1 MFKNYLTIAF
11 RNIFR
16 QKMYS
21 FINIFGFVIGLA
33 VCLIISFYVIDDLT
47 YDRFH
52 KNADN
57 IYRMLT
63 VEKSENSSSLIYAI
77 TSGPL
82 MENLREGIPEIIA
95 STRVAHFGRSRI
107 SQVQNEEE
115 NQDDEDAV
123 RAFTLI
129 ADQDFFNVFDFIILA
144 GESEEPL
151 VDLNGIYLTPE
162 IAERVFGDED
172 PLGKPVDF
180 LDIENAYVA
189 GLIEA
194 PPTNSSIRFDCIA
207 PFRIEWSPVWWD
219 SWTNVALTGYIRT
232 TETAI
237 MNDTER
243 KIVDFAAENGFA
255 SIWSPKLQPLKD
267 IHLGSNHLRF
277 DVMNFG
283 KNDKTKVYSLGFIAI
298 LVLFI
303 ASINFINLS
312 SARATKRAKEVTLRK
327 VVGGKR
333 KQIFAQFMSESLI
346 ITFIAFFIA
355 LALFEISIPYLNDF
369 LHNNS
374 DFNFF
379 KNPIFIISLFIA
391 VGFIGFLAGIY
402 PAMIISGFKIT
413 GVLKGNFNTSK
424 SGTIIRRILVVSQFA
439 VSISLIASVLI
450 VKSQIDFLNDVDL
463 GYNRENVLSIRNQN
477 DETFRLEMDNIQKL
491 PSVLSIGSTNSYTG
505 GTLQKYQ
512 VAPEGMEEDKGGMFD
527 RLLIDDGFIPTLEI
541 SLIKG
546 RNFNSELASDEN
558 ETVILNE
565 SAIEFANWDGD
576 PIGKTVTVY
585 NEDETTEQRTVIGV
599 VKDFNFTTTRRTVN
613 PIFLLFSP
621 DTYPRLFIK
630 TDGINNARI
639 IDEIEKIHNE
649 LNPDIPFRLRYFDE
663 EFNFQFAE
671 ERNFADNMGVFSIL
685 AIIISCLG
693 LLGLSAFM
701 TEQRTKEIGIRKVLG
716 SSVSQIVKLLSFDF
730 TKWVLLANLIA
741 WPVTWYAMNKWLES
755 FIYRMNINI
764 GIFVLS
770 GLIVIII
777 ALITISFQT
786 IRAANSNPVEA
797 LKYE

>member
-1 MFKNYLTIAF
+1 
-11 RNIFR
+11 
-16 QKMYS
+16 MYS
-21 FINIFGFVIGLA
+21 FINIFGFAVGLA
-33 VCLIISFYVIDDLT
+33 VCLIISFYVSNDLT

-63 VEKSENSSSLIYAI
+63 VEKTENSSSLIYAI

-82 MENLREGIPEIIA
+82 MESLKEGIPEIIA

-107 SQVQNEEE
+107 SKVQNEEE
-115 NQDDEDAV
+115 IQDDEDDENAV
-123 RAFTLI
+123 RAFTLV
-129 ADQDFFNVFDFIILA
+129 ADQDFFNVFDFKILA

-151 VDLNGIYLTPE
+151 KDLSGIYLTPE
-162 IAERVFGDED
+162 IAERVFGEED
-172 PLGKPVDF
+172 PLGKPIDF
-180 LDIENAYVA
+180 LEIENAYVA
-189 GLIEA
+189 GLIES
-194 PPTNSSIRFDCIA
+194 PPTNSSIRFDCIV
-207 PFRIEWSPVWWD
+207 PFKIEWNPVWWN
-219 SWTNVALTGYIRT
+219 SWTNVALTGYVRT
-232 TETAI
+232 TETASVT
-237 MNDTER
+237 DVE
-243 KIVDFAAENGFA
+243 KKVADFAAESRFA
-255 SIWSPKLQPLKD
+255 SIWTPKFQSLKD

-277 DVMNFG
+277 DIMNFG
-283 KNDKTKVYSLGFIAI
+283 KNDKTKVYALGFIAF

-333 KQIFAQFMSESLI
+333 KQIFTQFMGESLI

-355 LALFEISIPYLNDF
+355 LAIFEISIPYLNDF
-369 LHNNS
+369 LNNNS
-374 DFNFF
+374 EFNILQ
-379 KNPIFIISLFIA
+379 NPVIIFSLFIA
-391 VGFIGFLAGIY
+391 VGFIGLLAGIY
-402 PAMIISGFKIT
+402 PALIISGFRIT
-413 GVLKGNFNTSK
+413 GVLKGNFNSSK

-450 VKSQIDFLNDVDL
+450 VKSQIDFLNEVDL

-477 DETFRLEMDNIQKL
+477 NDTFRLEMDNIQKL
-491 PSVLSIGSTNSYTG
+491 PSVISIGSTNSHTG

-527 RLLIDDGFIPTLEI
+527 RMIIDDGFIKTLEI

-546 RNFNSELASDEN
+546 RNFNPELASDEN

-576 PIGKTVTVY
+576 PVGKTVTVY
-585 NEDETTEQRTVIGV
+585 KEDGETEQRTVIGV
-599 VKDFNFTTTRRTVN
+599 LKDFNFTTTRRTVN
-613 PIFLLFSP
+613 PMFLLFSP
-621 DTYPRLFIK
+621 DIYPSLFVK
-630 TDGINNARI
+630 TDGKNNAGV

-663 EFNFQFAE
+663 EFNFQFAD

-693 LLGLSAFM
+693 LFGLSAFM

-741 WPVTWYAMNKWLES
+741 WPLTWYAMNKWLES
-755 FIYRMNINI
+755 FVYRMNLNI
-764 GIFVLS
+764 GIFILS

-777 ALITISFQT
+777 ALISISFQT
-786 IRAANSNPVEA
+786 IKAANSNPVKA

>member
-1 MFKNYLTIAF
+1 
-11 RNIFR
+11 
-16 QKMYS
+16 
-21 FINIFGFVIGLA
+21 
-33 VCLIISFYVIDDLT
+33 
-47 YDRFH
+47 
-52 KNADN
+52 
-57 IYRMLT
+57 
-63 VEKSENSSSLIYAI
+63 
-77 TSGPL
+77 
-82 MENLREGIPEIIA
+82 
-95 STRVAHFGRSRI
+95 
-107 SQVQNEEE
+107 
-115 NQDDEDAV
+115 
-123 RAFTLI
+123 
-129 ADQDFFNVFDFIILA
+129 
-144 GESEEPL
+144 
-151 VDLNGIYLTPE
+151 LNGIYLTPE

-172 PLGKPVDF
+172 PLGKPINF
-180 LDIENAYVA
+180 LEIENAYVA
-189 GLIEA
+189 GLIEP

-207 PFRIEWSPVWWD
+207 PLRIEWSPVWWD

-232 TETAI
+232 TETAL
-237 MNDTER
+237 MNDVE
-243 KIVDFAAENGFA
+243 KKVVDFAAENGFA

-379 KNPIFIISLFIA
+379 ENPIFIISLFIA

-450 VKSQIDFLNDVDL
+450 VKSQIDFLNEVDL

-491 PSVLSIGSTNSYTG
+491 PSVVSMGSTNSHTG

-527 RLLIDDGFIPTLEI
+527 RLVIDDRFIPTLKI

-558 ETVILNE
+558 ETIILNE
-565 SAIEFANWDGD
+565 SAIEFANWDED
-576 PIGKTVTVY
+576 PIGKTVTVHK
-585 NEDETTEQRTVIGV
+585 EDGTTEQRTVIGV
-599 VKDFNFTTTRRTVN
+599 VKDFNFTTARRTIN
-613 PIFLLFSP
+613 PMFLLFSP
-621 DTYPRLFIK
+621 DTFPRLFVK
-630 TDGINNARI
+630 TDGINNEQV

-649 LNPDIPFRLRYFDE
+649 LNPDIPFRFRYFDE
-663 EFNFQFAE
+663 EFNFQFAD

-685 AIIISCLG
+685 AIIVSCLG
-693 LLGLSAFM
+693 LLGLSAFT

-741 WPVTWYAMNKWLES
+741 WPVTWFAMNKWLES

-786 IRAANSNPVEA
+786 IKAANSNPVEA